1 MIFAQGGSDAH
12 SREIAMG
19 LATAVNAALET
30 VSRKSAAAG
39 AGGSAPAAAGS
50 SPSWDAAV
58 GVAELLDLPGLSA
71 LLAACRAHAD
81 SPPLAVANAIERLV
95 RLVRETQVSGDPS
108 AFARADREL
117 AAIAGALTAQQ
128 WAESTPPGAA
138 PAGAAGAPGSVPE
151 AVEPLGELLSDLD
164 VDDPSALARAVVT
177 LPVASGLRAALDWIG
192 ADLGGP
198 LHLELGESVLA
209 LVARAT
215 HEPGLGPAG
224 AVLALTGGALLPAPD
239 GRWAL
244 RVPLHASRPA
254 FLLARQ
260 GALALAIP
268 WHAVARLTI
277 VDDAA
282 RSVMTEPSLSP
293 WSPLARAEGE
303 RPAALLA
310 LGLARAWLHLDH
322 IVWRV
327 FARPEPVEA
336 TDNVPGGRQVVRDD
350 GGEGYRVVE
359 VDEALRGVPPLHTP
373 PPRPRPHVAP
383 SLVQPLPRAEAPAAP
398 ALRADSGAEASVL
411 DPTFRLGALLSGP
424 PPVAEAAPTSGG
436 SPAPARAP
444 LVLGPESVRPLGR
457 AASATTPGPSARGP
471 APEASIPAAAAPAVR
486 RALVVDDSLIARMEL
501 GRVLEREGWIVE
513 WVESAAEMWGALG
526 EGDWSAVF
534 VDVFLPDAAGRAHL
548 RQLVARQGLSQVP
561 AELVALTRDSS
572 EELLVRGTGITRVLR
587 KPFAS
592 GAVDRVVREI
602 TGVGR

>member
-1 MIFAQGGSDAH
+1 
-12 SREIAMG
+12 
-19 LATAVNAALET
+19 
-30 VSRKSAAAG
+30 
-39 AGGSAPAAAGS
+39 
-50 SPSWDAAV
+50 
-58 GVAELLDLPGLSA
+58 
-71 LLAACRAHAD
+71 
-81 SPPLAVANAIERLV
+81 
-95 RLVRETQVSGDPS
+95 
-108 AFARADREL
+108 
-117 AAIAGALTAQQ
+117 
-128 WAESTPPGAA
+128 
-138 PAGAAGAPGSVPE
+138 VPE
-151 AVEPLGELLSDLD
+151 AIEPLGELLADLD
-164 VDDPSALARAVVT
+164 VDDPEALARAVVT
-177 LPVASGLRAALDWIG
+177 LPVASSLRAALDWIG

-198 LHLELGESVLA
+198 LHSELGESALM

-224 AVLALTGGALLPAPD
+224 AILALTGGALLPAPD

-244 RVPLHASRPA
+244 RVPLHVSRPA

-373 PPRPRPHVAP
+373 PPQPRPHATP
-383 SLVQPLPRAEAPAAP
+383 SVVEPLPRAEAPAAP
-398 ALRADSGAEASVL
+398 APRAAPGAEAPVL

-436 SPAPARAP
+436 SQAPARAP

-457 AASATTPGPSARGP
+457 AASARTTTPQPSARGP

-501 GRVLEREGWIVE
+501 GRVLEREGWTVE

-548 RQLVARQGLSQVP
+548 RQLVARQGLSHVR

-587 KPFAS
+587 KPFVA
-592 GAVDRVVREI
+592 GAVDKVVREI
-602 TGVGR
+602 SAAGR